1 MKPSKEVGSSI
12 HQFQYNPNGTLFVNL
27 DYSDS
32 DWKELC
38 KNDVL
43 LFQPAPALYEGPLL
57 ISYAKWKDLQEI
69 KKTIPEDCHSF
80 YELIAH
86 HPQPPKKSTSKI
98 LQ

>member
-1 MKPSKEVGSSI
+1 MKPSKEVGPPYVNDI

-69 KKTIPEDCHSF
+69 KKTIPGTLSF
-80 YELIAH
+80 I
-86 HPQPPKKSTSKI
+86 
-98 LQ
+98 